1 VQGLIEMPLLKKD
14 KNIERSVS
22 RAVSRPGG
30 GIDRYTGK
38 YTDDDIR
45 AAMQRYPKLRQKL
58 QKSIMKN
65 KIEILSFLQS
75 EFRRK
80 PSVALAK
87 YLNEF
92 YDKERSYINRLE
104 TPAPSIPSI
113 ESILNRL

>member
-1 VQGLIEMPLLKKD
+1 MSLLKKD
-14 KNIERSVS
+14 KNLERSIRRGVD
-22 RAVSRPGG
+22 RPGG
-30 GIDRYTGK
+30 GVNRYTGK

-58 QKSIMKN
+58 QKSLMRN

-80 PSVALAK
+80 PSIALAK

-92 YDKERSYINRLE
+92 YEKEQKHINKLGEPVSDPFQIAMEPDLYR
-104 TPAPSIPSI
+104 IPF
-113 ESILNRL
+113 